1 MTTYYELLGDGT
13 IGRSTESVNFAKR
26 LGLTLETDREI
37 VYGWNGKRYFKGD
50 EPPRP
55 VTFED
60 YDRAMEAHLDKEKAD
75 RGYTKREPS
84 DYRGS
89 SNPRWAQDAEDW
101 IAHRDAVMEYGLEVE
116 NKAKRGEPVPTLD
129 EFKTNL
135 PKIVWTYPD
144 GNGGSDE

>member
-1 MTTYYELLGDGT
+1 MTYYELLEDET
-13 IGRSTESVNFAKR
+13 IGRSTNDAAIAEE

-37 VYGWNGKRYFKGD
+37 VYGYNGKRYFKGK

-55 VTFED
+55 LTFAD
-60 YDRAMEAHLDKEKAD
+60 YDNAMEAHLDAEKAE

-101 IAHRDAVMEYGLEVE
+101 IAHRDEVMAYGLEIE
-116 NKAKRGEPVPTLD
+116 NRAKRGEPVPTLD
-129 EFKTNL
+129 EFKAAL
-135 PKIVWTYPD
+135 PDVEWTFTED
-144 GNGGSDE
+144 

>member
-1 MTTYYELLGDGT
+1 MKTYIKREAAGSISAAT
-13 IGRSTESVNFAKR
+13 ENAEIAPEIGCDE
-26 LGLTLETDREI
+26 ETDLPLVEAWDNKTY
-37 VYGWNGKRYFKGD
+37 VSGE

-55 VTFED
+55 VTFAD
-60 YDRAMEAHLDKEKAD
+60 YDNAMEAHLDAEKAE

-101 IAHRDAVMEYGLEVE
+101 IAHRDAVMAYGLEVE

-129 EFKTNL
+129 EFKAAL
-135 PKIVWTYPD
+135 PVISWTYNSED
-144 GNGGSDE
+144 